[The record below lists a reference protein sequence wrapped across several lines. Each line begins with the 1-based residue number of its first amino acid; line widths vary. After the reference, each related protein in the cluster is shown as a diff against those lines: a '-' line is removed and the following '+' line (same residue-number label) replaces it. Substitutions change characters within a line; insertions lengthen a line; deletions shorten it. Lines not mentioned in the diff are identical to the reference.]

1 VAARAGPLQDF
12 SGVRFGGGQIPVI
25 MPTMN
30 ADPLELQKFSEL
42 AHRWWD
48 PTSEFRPLH
57 EINPLRLEWINAR
70 APLAGKNV
78 IDIGC
83 GGGILAESM
92 ARKGAKVTGIDLS
105 EKALKVADLHSLES
119 GVQVRYQLVA
129 AEDMAAQEAGQ
140 YDVVTCMEMLEH
152 VPDPASIVHAAATLV
167 KPGGK
172 VFFSTLNRNPKSYL
186 FAVIGAEYLLRLLP
200 KGTHDYAKF
209 ITPAELSQYI
219 RNAGLQVDSL
229 KGLGYNPLSK
239 IYSLNDDTDVNYMV
253 ACTRPA

>member
-1 VAARAGPLQDF
+1 
-12 SGVRFGGGQIPVI
+12 
-25 MPTMN
+25 MN

-70 APLAGKNV
+70 APMAGKNV

-83 GGGILAESM
+83 GGGILSESM

-119 GVQVRYQLVA
+119 GVQVRYQLVS

-152 VPDPASIVHAAATLV
+152 VPDPAAIVQAAATLV

-209 ITPAELSQYI
+209 ITPSELSQYI
-219 RNAGLQVDSL
+219 RNAGLQVDGL

-239 IYSLNDDTDVNYMV
+239 IYSLNDNTDVNYMV
-253 ACTRPA
+253 ACTRLA

>member
-1 VAARAGPLQDF
+1 MA
-12 SGVRFGGGQIPVI
+12 VRVSAII
-25 MPTMN
+25 TAMN

-70 APLAGKNV
+70 VPLAGKRV
-78 IDIGC
+78 VDVGC
-83 GGGILAESM
+83 GGGILAESI
-92 ARKGAKVTGIDLS
+92 AKKGANVTGIDLS

-119 GVQVRYQLVA
+119 GVPVRYEYIA
-129 AEDMAAQEAGQ
+129 AEDLAAREPGQ

-152 VPDPASIVHAAATLV
+152 VPDPAAVVKACATLV
-167 KPGGK
+167 KPGGH

-186 FAVIGAEYLLRLLP
+186 FAIIGAEYVLRMLP

-209 ITPAELSQYI
+209 IKPAELSQYC
-219 RNAGLQVDSL
+219 RNAGLDVQAM
-229 KGLGYNPLSK
+229 KGMGYNPLTK
-239 IYSLNDDTDVNYMV
+239 FYSLNQDTDVNYLV
-253 ACTRPA
+253 ACTRPE